1 MLNIGKLNIKNKSQL
16 SRTMFLSKYG
26 SMYLYDEDLEKR
38 FIIDHE
44 QLKFDRN
51 YGWKLFGICNKPDGT
66 LSDHET
72 FCINGDL
79 FDRIKSTRQDKISFG
94 IFYKM
99 NQIKTNLRLKQQ
111 RDAVTTP
118 KRRRELLKKITEA

>member
-72 FCINGDL
+72 F
-79 FDRIKSTRQDKISFG
+79 
-94 IFYKM
+94 
-99 NQIKTNLRLKQQ
+99 
-111 RDAVTTP
+111 
-118 KRRRELLKKITEA
+118 